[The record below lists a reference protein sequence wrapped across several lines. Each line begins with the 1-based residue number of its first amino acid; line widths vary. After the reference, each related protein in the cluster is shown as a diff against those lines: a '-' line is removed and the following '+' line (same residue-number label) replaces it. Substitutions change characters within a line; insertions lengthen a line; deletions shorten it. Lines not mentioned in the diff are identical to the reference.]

1 MTDCPFES
9 NLKLLYDLVENDEPI
24 ADDYSHSLHETL
36 MESTERYC
44 SSELIAEGGMKR
56 VSKVFDS
63 NTGRY
68 VAMATLRN
76 ATQQEEYEP
85 FLREAYLTALL
96 DHPNI
101 ISVFDIGLNQSFEPF
116 FTMEL
121 KTGISLAKLIAKNMK
136 YEIGSM
142 KPKVAGQMAD
152 SSSFI
157 PHTSYL
163 RNSVKQLLEIYIKVC
178 DAVAYAHSKRVL
190 HLDLKPENIQVGH
203 YGEVVVCDWGLG
215 KLLCE
220 TDNTVN
226 EEADE
231 DETEPTLLNRV
242 LLNNMTM
249 NDEVKGT
256 PGYMGPELF
265 LKEGKKSVTTDI
277 YALGALL
284 YKMLTNH
291 LPISNI
297 SDLDAVEE
305 QTIHGEI
312 SPPSKRFSN
321 LNLPHAL
328 SAVIMKALACDPHDR
343 YQSVDILRDEIH
355 SFING
360 YSTEAQNAGIVTE
373 ACLFYKRNRSVCI
386 TSLAFIIIFL
396 ISIGVFFSNLRES
409 REQAVAEKT
418 RAERVLELYKQEKT
432 ANEVIK
438 ELYEQEKTARE
449 EIIHE
454 VYPSLQKEIYNLTD
468 NLSFQDTP
476 KSLKDAVAHLTQ
488 IIKNAPENKWA
499 YMQRGYTYA
508 LMQQF
513 NKANADFEKNS
524 DTAEYLYDLSRKYA
538 EKKPDNEL
546 LSTQDLVNFIG
557 EEKLS
562 GHHLAKVII
571 FVRYDA
577 SRRSSLADRAQIVK
591 ALLKHKNPHWK
602 QEQFK
607 YNHKTKYLSLEGS
620 SLTRLIQKNTKLHY
634 KERDEYSLQL
644 LQTIPIDALSIK
656 HTEIFDL
663 NELQGLNLKYL
674 AIHNTLITDLSS
686 LIKVVPNLRKLALN
700 SKQAESFNFK
710 KHFPDLQ
717 LTIFD

>member
-1 MTDCPFES
+1 MADNSLEA
-9 NLKLLYDLVENDEPI
+9 NLMLLYDLVENNDPI
-24 ADDYSHSLHETL
+24 SGDNSHSLHETL

-44 SSELIAEGGMKR
+44 SSELIAKGGMKR

-76 ATQQEEYEP
+76 ATDQEQFEP

-121 KTGISLAKLIAKNMK
+121 KTGMSLAKLVAQNRK
-136 YEIGSM
+136 YEIGNM
-142 KPKVAGQMAD
+142 KPKVAGKMTD

-163 RNSVKQLLEIYIKVC
+163 RDSVKQLLEIYIKVC
-178 DAVAYAHSKRVL
+178 DAVAYAHSKGVL

-203 YGEVVVCDWGLG
+203 YGEVIICDWGLG

-220 TDNTVN
+220 TDKTI
-226 EEADE
+226 ESEADE
-231 DETEPTLLNRV
+231 DETEATLLNRV

-256 PGYMGPELF
+256 PGYMAPELF

-284 YKMLTNH
+284 YKMLTDH
-291 LPISNI
+291 IPIS
-297 SDLDAVEE
+297 STTDLEAVEE

-312 SPPSKRFSN
+312 SPPSKRFPN

-328 SAVIMKALACDPHDR
+328 SSVAMKALACNPHDR
-343 YQSVDILRDEIH
+343 YQSVAILRDEIH

-373 ACLFYKRNRSVCI
+373 ATLFFKRNSSVCI
-386 TSLAFIIIFL
+386 TSLTFISVLL
-396 ISIGVFFSNLRES
+396 ISTGLFISNLRES

-418 RAERVLELYKQEKT
+418 RAERVLELYEQEKI
-432 ANEVIK
+432 ANEVIR

-449 EIIHE
+449 EIIYE
-454 VYPSLQKEIYNLTD
+454 VYQPLQKEIYNLTD

-476 KSLKDAVAHLTQ
+476 KSLKGAVAYLSQ

-524 DTAEYLYDLSRKYA
+524 DTAEYLYELSRKYA

-546 LSTQDLVNFIG
+546 LSTQDLINFIG

-562 GHHLAKVII
+562 GRHLAKVII

-577 SRRSSLADRAQIVK
+577 SMRSSLADRAQIVK

-607 YNHKTKYLSLEGS
+607 YNRKTKYLSLGGS
-620 SLTRLIQKNTKLHY
+620 SLTRLIQRHTKLHY
-634 KERDEYSLQL
+634 KARNEYSLQL

-656 HTEIFDL
+656 DTEIFDL
-663 NELQGLNLKYL
+663 NELQGLNLKSL
-674 AIHNTLITDLSS
+674 TIHNSLISDLSS
-686 LIKVVPNLRKLALN
+686 LKEVAPNLNKLTL
-700 SKQAESFNFK
+700 SSTQAKSFDFK
-710 KHFPDLQ
+710 KHFPKLQ
-717 LTIFD
+717 LSILD